1 MFLSAIEGMKVDDI
15 QSESMGDFSILA
27 TGTRTSSQERNK
39 WITLMSRLAVHCS
52 Y

>member
-15 QSESMGDFSILA
+15 QSESMGDSSVLA
-27 TGTRTSSQERNK
+27 TGTRTPSPERNK
-39 WITLMSRLAVHCS
+39 WITLTSRLTVHCS